1 MSASWG
7 GVCSTLTIVN
17 PILLLH
23 AVNLSGESVIS
34 GTVRGVGLSGP
45 CPEDLVEGCDGGN
58 PQETA
63 VCG

>member
-45 CPEDLVEGCDGGN
+45 CPETLRNLLSVGEDHFPLK
-58 PQETA
+58 
-63 VCG
+63 